1 MKNISYLLFLTI
13 YIVFISSCNKSETN
27 SIRQESVNKLWYSQ
41 PADEWMRS
49 LPLGNGRMGITV
61 YGGVDKETISLNEI
75 TLWSGQYNENMHRK
89 AGKKVLDEIRQAF
102 FDGDFRKG
110 NDLTAEYLAGNGE
123 LFGSHVPLGNL
134 VILQDYKGT
143 DELSNY
149 NRELNLQ
156 NAIQTVT
163 YTKGN
168 VNYQREYLCSNPDD
182 VFITR
187 LSADKA
193 NSLTFSLS
201 LDMYRQA
208 DFIATEDGL
217 EFVGQVSFREL
228 SGVSFQGNLGVSIEG
243 GTIEIKEDIII
254 VKNATTATIA
264 FDTRTDYSNK
274 NYKLDCR
281 NTVNNVLN
289 QPYEIIKEK
298 HVKDYQQLYN
308 RVELYLGDSP
318 MHNQP
323 TDVRWKKVKE
333 GGSDIGLDALFFNYA
348 RYLLISASRIN
359 SPLPANLQGVWNDNL
374 ACNMGWAND
383 YHLDINTQQNYWLSN
398 VGNLHEVNKPL
409 FNYIED
415 LALHGALTAKEVY
428 GARGWTAH
436 TIANV
441 WGYTASG
448 NGVNWGLFPLAS
460 SWIATHLWSQYE
472 YTQDKSFLREK
483 AYPILKSNAEFLLD
497 FMVKH
502 PQTGH
507 LIAGPSTSPENSF
520 IYDGDHLSIS
530 MGTTADRQ
538 LAYEIFTSCIKGSE
552 ILDVDLDF
560 RHKLIEARA
569 MLSPMQIG
577 KNGGIQEWYE
587 DFEEA
592 QPNHRHTTHLLG
604 LYPFNQISLTNTP
617 DLAKAA
623 QKTIELRLSA
633 EGWEDVEW
641 SRANMIC
648 MYARLKDAEKAYESV
663 IGLQKEFARENLLTI
678 SPEGIAGAPY
688 DIFIFDG
695 NEAGGAGIA
704 EMLIQSHENYIEFLP
719 ALPKQWHTGYFKGL
733 CVRGGAEVDL
743 EWKDSK
749 LVKAVVRATSD
760 NTFQFKYS
768 GSNKI
773 SMISKNGY
781 KIDVDRTGD
790 DIIQSDLKKGDTLI
804 FSY

>member
-13 YIVFISSCNKSETN
+13 YIVSLFSCNKLESSN
-27 SIRQESVNKLWYSQ
+27 VPKESVNKLWYCQ
-41 PADEWMRS
+41 PADEWMQS
-49 LPLGNGRMGITV
+49 LPLGNGRMGITIF
-61 YGGVDKETISLNEI
+61 GGIDKETITLNEI
-75 TLWSGQYNENMHRK
+75 TLWSGQYNKNMHRK
-89 AGKKVLDEIRQAF
+89 AGRKIVDEIRQAF
-102 FDGDFRKG
+102 FDGDFKKG
-110 NDLTAEYLAGNGE
+110 NDMASEYLAGNGE

-134 VILQDYKGT
+134 VIKQDYEGT

-149 NRELNLQ
+149 NRELNLL

-163 YTKGN
+163 YKKGN
-168 VNYQREYLCSNPDD
+168 VNYKREYLCSNPDD
-182 VFITR
+182 VFIAR

-193 NSLTFSLS
+193 NSLTFSLA
-201 LDMYRQA
+201 LDMYCQA
-208 DFIATEDGL
+208 DFITTEDGF
-217 EFVGQVSFREL
+217 EFAGQVSFRGL
-228 SGVSFQGNLGVSIEG
+228 SGVSFHGNLGVTIED
-243 GTIEIKEDIII
+243 GTIDIKEDTIII
-254 VKNATTATIA
+254 KDATTATIA

-274 NYKLDCR
+274 EYKSDCR
-281 NTVNNVLN
+281 NTVKNALI
-289 QPYEIIKEK
+289 QPYETIKEK
-298 HVKDYQQLYN
+298 HVNDYQNLYN
-308 RVELYLGDSP
+308 RVELYLGESP
-318 MHNQP
+318 MDNLP
-323 TDVRWKKVKE
+323 TDVRWNKVKE
-333 GGSDIGLDALFFNYA
+333 GGSDVGLDALFFNYA
-348 RYLLISASRIN
+348 RYLLIAASRAN
-359 SPLPANLQGVWNDNL
+359 SPLPANLQGIWNDNL

-398 VGNLHEVNKPL
+398 IGNLHELNKPL
-409 FNYIED
+409 FNYIEY
-415 LALHGALTAKEVY
+415 LANHGTLTAKEVY

-460 SWIATHLWSQYE
+460 SWIATHLWAEYE
-472 YTQDKSFLREK
+472 YTQDKDFLQDK

-502 PQTGH
+502 PQTGY
-507 LIAGPSTSPENSF
+507 LVAGPSTSPENSF
-520 IYDGDHLSIS
+520 IYKGDHLSIS

-538 LAYEIFTSCIKGSE
+538 LAYEIFTSCIKSSK
-552 ILDVDLDF
+552 ILDIDLDF
-560 RHKLIEARA
+560 RHKLIEARD
-569 MLSPMQIG
+569 MLSPIQIG

-587 DFEEA
+587 DFDEA

-604 LYPFNQISLTNTP
+604 LYPFNQISLTSTP

-733 CVRGGAEVDL
+733 CVKGGAEVDL
-743 EWKDSK
+743 EWKDSR
-749 LVKAVVRATSD
+749 LVKAVIRATSD
-760 NTFQFKYS
+760 NSFMFKNPDS
-768 GSNKI
+768 SPLSQI
-773 SMISKNGY
+773 TKNESIIN
-781 KIDVDRTGD
+781 IDKSDNN
-790 DIIQSDLKKGDTLI
+790 IIQLELKKGDVLT
-804 FSY
+804 FKY